1 MNPPTHPTIGV
12 FDSGF
17 GGLTVL
23 RALLPLIPD
32 ANYIYLGDT
41 ARLPYGSKS
50 HETIARYAVSSAKF
64 LHEQGAHLLVIAC
77 NTATALALE
86 DIQQALPIPVI
97 GVVEPGAQA
106 AQQPKPTPLFQESS
120 SPKPPFQEVPTPPF
134 QESSF
139 RPKRS
144 EVEKSASLPPPAESP
159 ANQVGRSPHLSHP
172 AGKINSVIPSE
183 AQSAQKPALSE
194 VEGRNPR
201 VSLPPPPPLSTR
213 NHILV
218 LATAATVQS
227 HAYTRALNAL
237 GLEAYEKA
245 CPLLVPLV
253 EEGWID
259 HPVTNE
265 VLKIYLTE
273 ALTAAPRTQT
283 LLLGCTHYPLLEPA
297 IRRTLASM
305 GHPRTIIDSA
315 QATAHAVAAHLGVA
329 PARLSTQSSK
339 LTFYATDSVEK
350 FQRLGSNFLGQ
361 PVSEVRLIDLG
372 G

>member
-1 MNPPTHPTIGV
+1 MNPPTTLTIGV

-23 RALLPLIPD
+23 RALLPLIPN

-50 HETIARYAVSSAKF
+50 RETIARYAVSSAKF
-64 LHEQGAHLLVIAC
+64 LHQQGADLLVVAC

-86 DIQQALPIPVI
+86 DIKKALPIPVI
-97 GVVEPGAQA
+97 GVVEPGAHA
-106 AQQPKPTPLFQESS
+106 AQRSTSTPL
-120 SPKPPFQEVPTPPF
+120 F

-144 EVEKSASLPPPAESP
+144 EVEKSASLPPPRVPHVCDGLIVANVGLGSP
-159 ANQVGRSPHLSHP
+159 PQ
-172 AGKINSVIPSE
+172 
-183 AQSAQKPALSE
+183 
-194 VEGRNPR
+194 
-201 VSLPPPPPLSTR
+201 LSTK
-213 NHILV
+213 NHVLV

-227 HAYTRALNAL
+227 HAYTHALNAL
-237 GLEAYEKA
+237 GLEAFEKA

-297 IRRTLASM
+297 IRRTLASL
-305 GHPRTIIDSA
+305 GHPLTIIDSA
-315 QATAHAVAAHLGVA
+315 KATAHAVAAH
-329 PARLSTQSSK
+329 PALTPHSSELKAQSC
-339 LTFYATDSVEK
+339 L
-350 FQRLGSNFLGQ
+350 RCL
-361 PVSEVRLIDLG
+361 
-372 G
+372 